1 MTGLGVVGIDPGLS
15 GAIAHM
21 YDGVIITADM
31 PIFEVIKAKK
41 KQREVDAVQ
50 LSTII
55 ANFNPAMI
63 VLEKVHAMPGQG
75 VTSMF
80 NFGRAF
86 GAVEGV
92 VGALRIP
99 ITHVT
104 PQRWK
109 SALRLSSDKGM
120 SRRLATQLFPAS
132 ADQWTRVK
140 DDGRAEAALLAWY
153 GQQGADT

>member
-41 KQREVDAVQ
+41 KQREVDTVQ
-50 LSTII
+50 LATII

-109 SALRLSSDKGM
+109 SALRLSSDKGE
-120 SRRLATQLFPAS
+120 SRRRATQLFPAS